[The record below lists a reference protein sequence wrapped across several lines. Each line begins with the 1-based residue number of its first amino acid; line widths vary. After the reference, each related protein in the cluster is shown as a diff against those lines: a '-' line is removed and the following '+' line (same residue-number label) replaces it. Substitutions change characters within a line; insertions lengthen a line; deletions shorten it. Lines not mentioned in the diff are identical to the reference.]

1 MVCFVTE
8 MGEENDV
15 GAVAVA
21 AAVVVGTKV
30 NPPGLILVFLLMVA
44 QAISRSRCNQC
55 KVRARMDMKYKTKCV
70 SKSLFVISNKYKHM
84 REEKK
89 QVHMELLINKSPN
102 D

>member
-21 AAVVVGTKV
+21 AVVVVGTKV
-30 NPPGLILVFLLMVA
+30 NPPALILVFLLMVA
-44 QAISRSRCNQC
+44 QAISRSRC